1 MSNKPPN
8 KTAGARAAGARR
20 LGVLP
25 PASVQNDAAPSR
37 RRQKIGA
44 AAAGAGT
51 GTLMVVLAQN
61 LPESTL
67 KSWLVLAA
75 PTASAALSWIWTWI
89 RELVEI
95 RVREREKRQLFATV
109 RKTIV
114 DALEDPLL
122 SHEHKVSLRRQLE
135 ELEMLRVSGLYQ
147 RIKLLESA

>member
-1 MSNKPPN
+1 MSNKAPN
-8 KTAGARAAGARR
+8 RTAGGRAAGGRK

-25 PASVQNDAAPSR
+25 PISIQKDTALSQ

-75 PTASAALSWIWTWI
+75 PTASAALAWIWTWI

-95 RVREREKRQLFATV
+95 RVREREKRQLFSTV

-135 ELEMLRVSGLYQ
+135 ELEMLRVSGLYK

>member
-135 ELEMLRVSGLYQ
+135 KLEMLRVSGLYQ

>member
-1 MSNKPPN
+1 MSNKPAN
-8 KTAGARAAGARR
+8 KTAGGRAAGGRK
-20 LGVLP
+20 LGMLP
-25 PASVQNDAAPSR
+25 PISTRNDSTLSQ

-44 AAAGAGT
+44 VAAGAGT
-51 GTLMVVLAQN
+51 GTLLVVLAQN

-75 PTASAALSWIWTWI
+75 PTASTVLSWIWTWM

-95 RVREREKRQLFATV
+95 RVRDREKQQLFSTV

-135 ELEMLRVSGLYQ
+135 ELEMLRVSELYK

>member
-8 KTAGARAAGARR
+8 KTAVRTSGARKP
-20 LGVLP
+20 GVLP
-25 PASVQNDAAPSR
+25 PISIRNDATLSG

-75 PTASAALSWIWTWI
+75 PTASTALSWIWTWV

-95 RVREREKRQLFATV
+95 RVREREKRQLFSTV

-135 ELEMLRVSGLYQ
+135 ELEMLRVSGLYK